1 MASDSRDNPRRSAY
15 RRLLLKLSGEALM
28 GNDAFGINRE
38 VTARIVGELREVMAT
53 GVELAL
59 VVGGGN
65 FFRGVSVGAQGMDRA
80 QADYMGMLATVM
92 NALALQDALEKA
104 GVATAVLSGLP
115 VAGVVEG
122 YSRHAALAHL
132 AAGRVVIFAGGT
144 GNPFFTTD
152 TAASL
157 RGIEIGADLVLKA
170 TKVDGVYDRDP
181 VKHKDAVRYPRVTYD
196 EVLAKRLGVMDAT
209 AIALCRE
216 QNLPLRVF
224 SINRP
229 GSLLRIVLGEDEGT
243 LVQRGEAS
251 HV

>member
-1 MASDSRDNPRRSAY
+1 LAGESQQRTRRAAY
-15 RRLLLKLSGEALM
+15 RRVLLKLSGEALM
-28 GNDAFGINRE
+28 GEDAYGINRDVLAR
-38 VTARIVGELREVMAT
+38 VTGEIREVMAT

-92 NALALQDALEKA
+92 NALALQDTFEKNDLPA
-104 GVATAVLSGLP
+104 AVLSGLA

-122 YSRHAALAHL
+122 YSRRAALAHL
-132 AAGRVVIFAGGT
+132 AAGRVLIFAAGT

-157 RGIEIGADLVLKA
+157 RGLEIGADLVLKA

-181 VKHKDAVRYPRVTYD
+181 MKHKDALRYERVTYD
-196 EVLAKRLGVMDAT
+196 EALAKRLGVMDAT
-209 AIALCRE
+209 ALALCRE

-224 SINRP
+224 SINKP
-229 GSLLRIVLGEDEGT
+229 GSLLRIVLGENEGT
-243 LVQRGEAS
+243 LVQRGD
-251 HV
+251 

>member
-1 MASDSRDNPRRSAY
+1 MTAAAPRRAAY

-28 GNDAFGINRE
+28 GEDAYGINRA
-38 VTARIVGELREVMAT
+38 VLTRVVGEIRDVMAT

-92 NALALQDALEKA
+92 NGLALHDGLEKG
-104 GVATAVLSGLP
+104 GVPAAILSGLGIP
-115 VAGVVEG
+115 GVVPA
-122 YSRHAALAHL
+122 YSRLAALEHL
-132 AAGRVVIFAGGT
+132 TARRVVIFAGGT

-152 TAASL
+152 TAATL
-157 RGIEIGADLVLKA
+157 RGAEIGADLVLKA

-181 VKHKDAVRYPRVTYD
+181 AKHKDAVRYERVTYD
-196 EVLAKRLGVMDAT
+196 EALAKRLGVMDAT
-209 AIALCRE
+209 AIALARE

-224 SINRP
+224 SINTP
-229 GSLLRIVLGEDEGT
+229 GSLLRVVLGENEGT
-243 LVQRGEAS
+243 LVQRGD
-251 HV
+251 

>member
-1 MASDSRDNPRRSAY
+1 MPGESPQQTKRAAY
-15 RRLLLKLSGEALM
+15 RRILLKLSGEALM
-28 GNDAFGINRE
+28 GDDAFGINRAVLE
-38 VTARIVGELREVMAT
+38 RIVGEIREVRAT

-92 NALALQDALEKA
+92 NALALQDALEKGA
-104 GVATAVLSGLP
+104 VPVAVLSGLD
-115 VAGVVEG
+115 VTGVVES
-122 YSRHAALAHL
+122 YSRRAALAHL
-132 AAGRVVIFAGGT
+132 AAGRVLIFAGGT

-157 RGIEIGADLVLKA
+157 RGLEIGAELVLKA

-181 VKHKDAVRYPRVTYD
+181 VQHKDAVRYERVTYD
-196 EVLAKRLGVMDAT
+196 EALARRLGVMDAT
-209 AIALCRE
+209 ALALCRE

-224 SINRP
+224 NINKP
-229 GSLLRIVLGEDEGT
+229 GSLLRIVLGENEGT
-243 LVQRGEAS
+243 LVQRGD
-251 HV
+251 

>member
-1 MASDSRDNPRRSAY
+1 MAGEPREKTRRAAY
-15 RRLLLKLSGEALM
+15 RRILLKLSGEALM
-28 GNDAFGINRE
+28 GEDAYGINRDVLIR
-38 VTARIVGELREVMAT
+38 VTGELREVMAT

-92 NALALQDALEKA
+92 NALALQDTFQKN
-104 GVATAVLSGLP
+104 GVPAAMLSGLS

-122 YSRHAALAHL
+122 YSRQAALAHL
-132 AAGRVVIFAGGT
+132 AAGRVVIFAAGT

-157 RGIEIGADLVLKA
+157 RGLEIGADVVLKA
-170 TKVDGVYDRDP
+170 TKVDGVYTKDP
-181 VKHKDAVRYPRVTYD
+181 MRHSDAVRYERLTYD
-196 EVLAKRLGVMDAT
+196 EALAKRLGVMDAT

-224 SINRP
+224 NINKP
-229 GSLLRIVLGEDEGT
+229 GSLLRIVLGENEGT
-243 LVQRGEAS
+243 LVQRGD
-251 HV
+251 

>member
-1 MASDSRDNPRRSAY
+1 LAGEPREKTRRAAY
-15 RRLLLKLSGEALM
+15 RRILLKLSGEALM
-28 GNDAFGINRE
+28 GEDAYGINRDVLTR
-38 VTARIVGELREVMAT
+38 VTAELREVMAT

-92 NALALQDALEKA
+92 NALALQDTFQKN
-104 GVATAVLSGLP
+104 GVPAAVLSGLAVP
-115 VAGVVEG
+115 GVVDG
-122 YSRHAALAHL
+122 YSRQAALTHL
-132 AAGRVVIFAGGT
+132 AAGRVVIFAAGT

-157 RGIEIGADLVLKA
+157 RGLEIGADVVLKA
-170 TKVDGVYDRDP
+170 TKVDGVYTKDP
-181 VKHKDAVRYPRVTYD
+181 MRHADAVRYEHLTYD
-196 EVLAKRLGVMDAT
+196 EALTKRLAVMDAT

-224 SINRP
+224 SINKP
-229 GSLLRIVLGEDEGT
+229 GSLLRIVLGENEGT
-243 LVQRGEAS
+243 LVQRGD
-251 HV
+251 

>member
-1 MASDSRDNPRRSAY
+1 LAGESQQRTRRSAY
-15 RRLLLKLSGEALM
+15 RRVLLKLSGEALM
-28 GNDAFGINRE
+28 GEDAYGINRE
-38 VTARIVGELREVMAT
+38 VLARVTGEIREVMAT

-92 NALALQDALEKA
+92 NALALQDAFEKNGLPA
-104 GVATAVLSGLP
+104 AVLSGLA

-122 YSRHAALAHL
+122 YSRRAALAHL
-132 AAGRVVIFAGGT
+132 AAGRVLIFAAGT

-157 RGIEIGADLVLKA
+157 RGLEIGADLVLKA

-181 VKHKDAVRYPRVTYD
+181 MKHKDAVRYERVTYD
-196 EVLAKRLGVMDAT
+196 EALAKRLGVMDAT
-209 AIALCRE
+209 ALALCRE

-224 SINRP
+224 SINKP
-229 GSLLRIVLGEDEGT
+229 GSLLRIVLGENEGT
-243 LVQRGEAS
+243 LVQRGD
-251 HV
+251 

>member
-1 MASDSRDNPRRSAY
+1 MTGEPAGKTSRAAY

-28 GNDAFGINRE
+28 GEDAYGVNRG
-38 VTARIVGELREVMAT
+38 VLDRIVGELREVRAT

-65 FFRGVSVGAQGMDRA
+65 FFRGVSVGARGMDRA

-92 NALALQDALEKA
+92 NGLALQDAFVKA
-104 GVATAVLSGLP
+104 GIPSAVLSGLA

-122 YSRHAALAHL
+122 YSREAALAHL
-132 AAGRVVIFAGGT
+132 TAGRIVIFAGGT

-157 RGIEIGADLVLKA
+157 RGLEIGADVVLKA

-181 VKHKDAVRYPRVTYD
+181 MKHKDAVRYDTLTYD
-196 EVLAKRLGVMDAT
+196 EALARRLAVMDAT

-224 SINRP
+224 SINKP
-229 GSLLRIVLGEDEGT
+229 GSLLRIVLGENEGT
-243 LVQRGEAS
+243 LVQRGG
-251 HV
+251 

>member
-1 MASDSRDNPRRSAY
+1 MPGESPQRTRRAAY
-15 RRLLLKLSGEALM
+15 RRVLLKLSGEALM
-28 GNDAFGINRE
+28 GEDAYGINRE
-38 VTARIVGELREVMAT
+38 VLARVTGEIREVMAT
-53 GVELAL
+53 GVQLSL

-92 NALALQDALEKA
+92 NGLALQDAFEKA
-104 GVATAVLSGLP
+104 GLPTAVLSGLA

-122 YSRHAALAHL
+122 YSRRAALAHL
-132 AAGRVVIFAGGT
+132 EAGRVLIFAGGT

-157 RGIEIGADLVLKA
+157 RGLEIGADLILKA

-181 VKHKDAVRYPRVTYD
+181 MKHKEAVRFERVTYD
-196 EVLAKRLGVMDAT
+196 EALARRLGVMDAT
-209 AIALCRE
+209 ALALCRE

-224 SINRP
+224 SINKP
-229 GSLLRIVLGEDEGT
+229 GSLLRIVLGENEGT
-243 LVQRGEAS
+243 LVQRGD
-251 HV
+251 

>member
-1 MASDSRDNPRRSAY
+1 LVGEPQQRTRRAAY
-15 RRLLLKLSGEALM
+15 RRILLKLSGEALM
-28 GNDAFGINRE
+28 GEDAYGINRDVLAR
-38 VTARIVGELREVMAT
+38 VTAELREVMAT

-92 NALALQDALEKA
+92 NALALQDAFEKN
-104 GVATAVLSGLP
+104 GVPTAVLSGLA

-122 YSRHAALAHL
+122 YSRRAALTHL
-132 AAGRVVIFAGGT
+132 AAGRVLIFAGGT

-157 RGIEIGADLVLKA
+157 RGLEIGADLVLKA

-181 VKHKDAVRYPRVTYD
+181 MKHKDAVRYERVTYD
-196 EVLAKRLGVMDAT
+196 EALAKRLGVMDAT
-209 AIALCRE
+209 ALALCRE

-224 SINRP
+224 SINKP
-229 GSLLRIVLGEDEGT
+229 GSLLRIVLGENEGT
-243 LVQRGEAS
+243 LVQRGD
-251 HV
+251 

>member
-1 MASDSRDNPRRSAY
+1 MPGDRQPKTGTKRAAY
-15 RRLLLKLSGEALM
+15 RRILLKLSGEALM
-28 GNDAFGINRE
+28 GEDAYGINRSVMTRLVAEISE
-38 VTARIVGELREVMAT
+38 VVST

-65 FFRGVSVGAQGMDRA
+65 FFRGVSVGAEGMDRA

-104 GVATAVLSGLP
+104 AVPTAVLSGL
-115 VAGVVEG
+115 VVTGVVEG
-122 YSRHAALAHL
+122 YSRRAALAHL
-132 AAGRVVIFAGGT
+132 AAGRVVIFAAGT

-157 RGIEIGADLVLKA
+157 RGLEIGADLVLKA

-181 VKHKDAVRYPRVTYD
+181 VKHKDAVRYERVSYD
-196 EVLAKRLGVMDAT
+196 EALAKRLGVMDAT
-209 AIALCRE
+209 ALALCRE

-224 SINRP
+224 SINKP
-229 GSLLRIVLGEDEGT
+229 GSLLRIVLGENEGT
-243 LVQRGEAS
+243 LVQRGD
-251 HV
+251 

>member
-1 MASDSRDNPRRSAY
+1 LAGESQQRTRRAAY
-15 RRLLLKLSGEALM
+15 RRVLLKLSGEALM
-28 GNDAFGINRE
+28 GEDAYGINRDVLAR
-38 VTARIVGELREVMAT
+38 VTGEIREVMAT

-92 NALALQDALEKA
+92 NALALQDHFEKN
-104 GVATAVLSGLP
+104 GLPTVVLSGLA

-122 YSRHAALAHL
+122 YSRRTALAHL
-132 AAGRVVIFAGGT
+132 AAGRVVIFAAGT

-157 RGIEIGADLVLKA
+157 RGLEIGADLVLKA

-181 VKHKDAVRYPRVTYD
+181 MKHKDAVRYERVTYD
-196 EVLAKRLGVMDAT
+196 EALAKRLGVMDAT
-209 AIALCRE
+209 ALALCRE

-224 SINRP
+224 SINKP
-229 GSLLRIVLGEDEGT
+229 GSLLRIVLGENEGT
-243 LVQRGEAS
+243 LVQRGD
-251 HV
+251 